1 MNIKRLEIRNCLGIK
16 ELQLTPGQINLISGD
31 NEIGKTSLLET
42 IEKGLLNAQRRPV
55 FVRRG
60 ADEAT
65 LYVELSDGT
74 TIDRRIRPDG
84 DGKVEVYQDG
94 AKVKKPETVL
104 RQLIGE
110 TGTLGFNPIDFLA
123 KKDKEQTE
131 ILLSLIPMRV
141 TVEDME
147 AWFGEK
153 PPVNLN
159 QHALDVLTYLAETYF
174 YDKRTVANAAVSDC
188 QDEIGSLRR
197 QLPDNYD
204 GDEWRKVNI
213 GELWKKVQDAQ
224 QVNGYREQAQQI
236 IEGHEAAVEAVK
248 TRIALLA
255 KEAEESA
262 RVKAVRVDAEIGKE
276 KERIRTEIA
285 AVKDGVAGKKEAIR
299 VEIADLQEQIRQL
312 QQRIALKQQELAGA
326 DEKAGIRVEALEK
339 ELSGLVSKFA
349 PRFSA
354 IAEEKESKIAISSEQ
369 EREEIQKLANR
380 LKKAQDYLDTQPAV
394 DVEPLKLVAE
404 NAERMKGF
412 ISLYDNLRRLEG
424 EFKAKVATARHLDEC
439 VKIARTKPAELLKGI
454 KLPVEGMS
462 INEQMQVTIDG
473 MPIKNLSTSR
483 QIKFVADIARATAGP
498 LKMICIDRFES
509 LSPSRQKMFFS
520 EIRSDGYQYFIS
532 TVAEGDLSVR
542 EVV

>member
-1 MNIKRLEIRNCLGIK
+1 MHITRLEIRNCLGIK
-16 ELQLTPGQINLISGD
+16 ELQLNPGQINLISGD
-31 NEIGKTSLLET
+31 NERGKTSLLET

-55 FVRRG
+55 FVRHG

-65 LYVELSDGT
+65 LFVELSDGT
-74 TIDRRIRPDG
+74 TIDRRIAADG
-84 DGKVEVYQDG
+84 TAKVDVCQDG

-141 TVEDME
+141 TSEDMQE
-147 AWFGEK
+147 WFGER

-236 IEGHEAAVEAVK
+236 IEGYSAAREAIKNQSLLKLREHEKHAADREQKVF
-248 TRIALLA
+248 
-255 KEAEESA
+255 
-262 RVKAVRVDAEIGKE
+262 DEIDQE
-276 KERIRTEIA
+276 KERISRALAAAKDGGVGEKDAIRTEIC
-285 AVKDGVAGKKEAIR
+285 E
-299 VEIADLQEQIRQL
+299 LQDQIRRL
-312 QQRIALKQQELAGA
+312 QQQILLKEQVLASV
-326 DEKAGIRVEALEK
+326 DEKTGIRVEALER
-339 ELSGLVSKFA
+339 ELAGVNARFA
-349 PRFSA
+349 PRLQG
-354 IAEEKESKIAISSEQ
+354 ITEERDSKIAAIEEQ
-369 EREEIQKLANR
+369 EMGAILNLDMRTKR
-380 LKKAQDYLDTQPAV
+380 AQDYLSDQPAI
-394 DVEPLKLVAE
+394 DISPLQKAAE

-412 ISLYDNLRRLEG
+412 IGLFDNFRGLVDVYKH
-424 EFKAKVATARHLDEC
+424 KAETARHLDQC
-439 VKIARTKPAELLKGI
+439 VKIARTKPAELLKEI
-454 KLPVEGMS
+454 KLPVEGMG
-462 INEQMQVTIDG
+462 INEQMQITIDE
-473 MPIKNLSTSR
+473 MPIRNLSTSR
-483 QIKFVADIARATAGP
+483 QIRLAVDIARATSGP

-509 LSPSRQKMFFS
+509 LSPTRQKLFFD
-520 EIRSDGYQYFIS
+520 EIKGDGYQYFIC
-532 TVAEGDLSVR
+532 VVGDGNLGIRGLV
-542 EVV
+542 